1 MSSPGE
7 IYMADMGAAGKV
19 RPVVVVSRRDNDA
32 VRNVVVVVPLT
43 TTIKGG
49 DYEVAIQKP
58 RLLRWECVAN
68 VQGIAAIS
76 GHVLER
82 KLGMLAASELEKLR
96 QALRVLLEL

>member
-1 MSSPGE
+1 MSSPGD
-7 IYMADMGAAGKV
+7 IYMADMGVAGKV
-19 RPVVVVSRRDNDA
+19 RPVVVVSRRDGDA
-32 VRNVVVVVPLT
+32 VRGLVVVVPLT

-58 RLLRWECVAN
+58 RLLHWQCVAN

-82 KLGMLAASELEKLR
+82 KLGVLAPSDLEKLR
-96 QALRVLLEL
+96 QALRYLLEL

>member
-7 IYMADMGAAGKV
+7 IYMADMGAVGKV
-19 RPVVVVSRRDNDA
+19 RPVVVVSRRDDDA
-32 VRNVVVVVPLT
+32 VRGLVVVVPLT

-76 GHVLER
+76 SHVLAR
-82 KLGMLAASELEKLR
+82 KIGVLDSSGLEKIR
-96 QALRVLLEL
+96 QALRALLEL

>member
-7 IYMADMGAAGKV
+7 IYMADMGTAGKV
-19 RPVVVVSRRDNDA
+19 RPVVVVSRQDEDA

-58 RLLRWECVAN
+58 RLLHWQCVAN

-76 GHVLER
+76 GHALER
-82 KLGMLAASELEKLR
+82 RLGTLAPSDFEKLR
-96 QALRVLLEL
+96 RALRYLLEL

>member
-7 IYMADMGAAGKV
+7 IYMADMGTAGKV
-19 RPVVVVSRRDNDA
+19 RPVVVVSRRDDDA
-32 VRNVVVVVPLT
+32 ARHIVVVVPLT

-58 RLLRWECVAN
+58 RLLHWQCVAN

-76 GHVLER
+76 GHVLAR
-82 KLGMLAASELEKLR
+82 KLGTLDKGDLEKIR